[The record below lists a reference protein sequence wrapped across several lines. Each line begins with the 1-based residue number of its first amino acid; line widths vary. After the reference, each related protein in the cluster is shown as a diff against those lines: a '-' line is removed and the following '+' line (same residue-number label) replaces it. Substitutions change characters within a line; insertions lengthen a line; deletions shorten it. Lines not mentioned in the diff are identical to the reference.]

1 MSKRLSQEEN
11 SNHEAW
17 AIPYADLMTLLLAFF
32 VVMYAISS
40 VNEGKYQHMA
50 QALSLAFGGSANAVK
65 PIATEIGTTPL
76 THSALSRPSIINIQ
90 QPQTTPSHAKK
101 PNKKDHSQ
109 QLIHIS
115 QRLENA
121 LAPLLRKGLISIWR
135 DERWIE
141 VEINS
146 DILFATGSAV
156 LDKDARSILGRVAAV
171 LRDEPN
177 QVRVEGHTDNVPIA
191 TAVYPS
197 NWELS
202 AARAASVV
210 HLFADHGLQPQR
222 LAMLG
227 YGEFHPR
234 ADNAQ
239 FQGRNRNRRVAVI
252 VLADDVDHLNDGST
266 KNNPP
271 LLHSVQSNPSDIWPV
286 QRPSQV
292 PISPKK
298 EGHA

>member
-1 MSKRLSQEEN
+1 MSKYRRPEEP

-50 QALSLAFGGSANAVK
+50 HALSLAFGGSAQTAQ
-65 PIATEIGTTPL
+65 PIAREIGATPL
-76 THSALSRPSIINIQ
+76 GHTAITRPAIINIQ
-90 QPQTTPSHAKK
+90 QPATFKAKAEQSD
-101 PNKKDHSQ
+101 KKVNSQ
-109 QLIHIS
+109 QLARIS
-115 QRLENA
+115 QRLERA

-135 DERWIE
+135 NEHWVE

-156 LDKDARSILGRVAAV
+156 LDKDARSILGRLAAV

-177 QVRVEGHTDNVPIA
+177 KVQVEGHTDNVPIA

-239 FQGRNRNRRVAVI
+239 TQGRNRNRRVAVI
-252 VLADDVDHLNDGST
+252 VLADTAAGDNAELAQATPFDYVDI
-266 KNNPP
+266 NPIEIE
-271 LLHSVQSNPSDIWPV
+271 QSAKS
-286 QRPSQV
+286 
-292 PISPKK
+292 PISAIRQGP
-298 EGHA
+298 A

>member
-1 MSKRLSQEEN
+1 MSKRLRREEN
-11 SNHEAW
+11 HHHEAW

-50 QALSLAFGGSANAVK
+50 QALSLAFGGSAQTVK
-65 PIATEIGTTPL
+65 PIASEIGATPL
-76 THSALSRPSIINIQ
+76 PHTTIARPAIINIQ
-90 QPQTTPSHAKK
+90 QPKTAPSHSNK
-101 PNKKDHSQ
+101 PHKPANPQ

-115 QRLENA
+115 QRLERA

-135 DERWIE
+135 NEHWVE

-146 DILFATGSAV
+146 DILFATGSAI
-156 LDKDARSILGRVAAV
+156 LDKDARSILGRLAAV

-234 ADNAQ
+234 ADNTQ
-239 FQGRNRNRRVAVI
+239 VQGRNRNRRVAVV
-252 VLADDVDHLNDGST
+252 VLADDPVNLPVFAED
-266 KNNPP
+266 NPA
-271 LLHSVQSNPSDIWPV
+271 LLQSAQSNHLDAHPV
-286 QRPSQV
+286 QPPAPS
-292 PISPKK
+292 PASLMK